1 MDKQKEIIE
10 FEDLFKNEKQPKK
23 PNKYKPDRKGTY
35 LTTIFLYFIVMF
47 IVAGLLFIA
56 LQNIPGFQQ
65 TYTESELIFEN
76 IASDID
82 GIAIISDTTYE
93 EYHEPYDDFV
103 LNIYIYNDYAILVN
117 ADNEYYSDM
126 LLITDAETEIVTLNT
141 EALLAIIGDM
151 TVTTWDGQEELI
163 NIYAGKNQTLPYFFT
178 ADYFEVEG
186 PITKITDFGNS
197 ILNFS
202 VYIILLPLIFFMLK
216 VDFIGDFNEFKTIK
230 SQWLPIILIGYV
242 YILLGN
248 VLSNYASTFLGDI
261 FGIAPSEAIN
271 QLTIIGGLNSTGAI
285 FMILS
290 AVVMGPVVE
299 ELIFRKAMFGLFEN
313 GKIALVVSA
322 ILFGSIHLIGEAS
335 IPAALIN
342 GLSYYTMGFI
352 FGYIYLKNNKN
363 IIASISIHILS
374 NLISVIA
381 ILFFY

>member
-23 PNKYKPDRKGTY
+23 PNKYQPDRKGTY
-35 LTTIFLYFIVMF
+35 LTTIFVYFIVMF
-47 IVAGLLFIA
+47 VVAGLLFIA
-56 LQNIPGFQQ
+56 LQNIPGYQQ

-76 IASDID
+76 IAYDIN
-82 GIAIISDTTYE
+82 GIAIITNTDYE

-103 LNIYIYNDYAILVN
+103 INIDIYNDYAILVN

-126 LLITDAETEIVTLNT
+126 LLITDIETEIVTLNT
-141 EALLAIIGDM
+141 DALLAIIGDM
-151 TVTTWDGQEELI
+151 SITTWDGQEELI
-163 NIYAGKNQTLPYFFT
+163 NIYAGKNQPLPYFFA
-178 ADYFEVEG
+178 ADYYEVEG
-186 PITKITDFGNS
+186 PITKVTDFGNS

-202 VYIILLPLIFFMLK
+202 VYIVLLPLIFFMLK
-216 VDFIGDFNEFKTIK
+216 VDFVGDFNEFKTIK

-242 YILLGN
+242 YILLGS

-271 QLTIIGGLNSTGAI
+271 QLTIIGGLNSTGAV

-290 AVVMGPVVE
+290 AVVMGPIVE

-322 ILFGSIHLIGEAS
+322 VLFGSIHLIGEPS
-335 IPAALIN
+335 ILDALIN

-363 IIASISIHILS
+363 IIASISVHILS